1 MKNVWKDKFF
11 HRLKYG
17 SIEEFEELMDVY
29 KNYLRMDYDVIIA
42 AIKQGRVD
50 VVNLLIKNGARVNP
64 YQKYS
69 SSPLFEAAAC
79 GRDDIVKVLIQAGAN
94 VNQVTIEG
102 IDLDSGRT
110 ALHRAARALRAD
122 VVKILIENGA
132 DRHHRNVGEFYDSQ
146 TTQKR

>member
-1 MKNVWKDKFF
+1 M
-11 HRLKYG
+11 
-17 SIEEFEELMDVY
+17 
-29 KNYLRMDYDVIIA
+29 
-42 AIKQGRVD
+42 
-50 VVNLLIKNGARVNP
+50 
-64 YQKYS
+64 
-69 SSPLFEAAAC
+69 
-79 GRDDIVKVLIQAGAN
+79 KVLIRAGAN
-94 VNQVTIEG
+94 VNQ